1 LDVAVKSY
9 DDLKMVHGGKWWEIS
24 HHWWEMVGN
33 GGKFPTTGGKWWE
46 IFGGHISHQAIF
58 PLCKTF

>member
-1 LDVAVKSY
+1 
-9 DDLKMVHGGKWWEIS
+9 MVGNFPPLVGNGGK
-24 HHWWEMVGN
+24 WWEMVGN

-58 PLCKTF
+58 PLDDLKKTS